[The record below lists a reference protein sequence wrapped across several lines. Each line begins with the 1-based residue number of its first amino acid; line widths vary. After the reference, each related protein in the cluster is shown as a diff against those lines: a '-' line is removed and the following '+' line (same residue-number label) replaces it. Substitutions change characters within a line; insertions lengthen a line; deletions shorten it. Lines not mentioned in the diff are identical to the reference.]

1 MQCKIGRIHTYQI
14 LAHVPSHL
22 LVPRVSYRPSVVMQ
36 QQFNHVCAHLA
47 IIDELSTA
55 YQPEYK
61 RALALLFRRQ
71 FNQLNQF
78 DSIQETMGETD
89 NVIHATERFVQ
100 RAIVAEQAQIDCHK
114 RKKSSCCAAPK
125 TFRADSR
132 TRSARAGHHRQ
143 PAR

>member
-1 MQCKIGRIHTYQI
+1 MGRIHTYQI
-14 LAHVPSHL
+14 VAHVASHL
-22 LVPRVSYRPSVVMQ
+22 LVPRVISRPSVVMQ
-36 QQFNHVCAHLA
+36 QQFNHVYAHIA
-47 IIDELSTA
+47 TIDKLSTV

-61 RALALLFRRQ
+61 RVLALLSRRQ

-89 NVIHATERFVQ
+89 NVIHATERFAQ
-100 RAIVAEQAQIDCHK
+100 RAIVAEQARIDCHK
-114 RKKSSCCAAPK
+114 RKKSSCCVAPK